1 MVDLIVSIALKILFV
16 LLLFGEIAKYKE
28 ACVKKYNPS
37 GKPTLSKASQQDCTT
52 TMALGSAIPISS
64 LAYIS
69 SLLKIK
75 LGSSPASSIFASQ
88 NKVASGSEPL
98 MDLIKALITS

>member
-16 LLLFGEIAKYKE
+16 LLLFGDIDKNKE

-37 GKPTLSKASQQDCTT
+37 GKPTLSKASEQDCT

-64 LAYIS
+64 LADIS

-75 LGSSPASSIFASQ
+75 LGSSPAPAYSQ
-88 NKVASGSEPL
+88 AR
-98 MDLIKALITS
+98 IKLHLDQNLLWTL

>member
-16 LLLFGEIAKYKE
+16 LLLFGDIAKYRE

-52 TMALGSAIPISS
+52 TMAFGSAIPISS
-64 LAYIS
+64 LAENNTKS
-69 SLLKIK
+69 HNLL
-75 LGSSPASSIFASQ
+75 F
-88 NKVASGSEPL
+88 
-98 MDLIKALITS
+98 